1 MFSDFVC
8 VCLLHFQKIDDSNAP
23 VTECNYST
31 DAPFTESNAPS
42 TECIEDILKTGH
54 SFKQFRCA

>member
-1 MFSDFVC
+1 M
-8 VCLLHFQKIDDSNAP
+8 DDSNAP

-31 DAPFTESNAPS
+31 DAPLTESNAPS

-54 SFKQFRCA
+54 SFKQFWCA